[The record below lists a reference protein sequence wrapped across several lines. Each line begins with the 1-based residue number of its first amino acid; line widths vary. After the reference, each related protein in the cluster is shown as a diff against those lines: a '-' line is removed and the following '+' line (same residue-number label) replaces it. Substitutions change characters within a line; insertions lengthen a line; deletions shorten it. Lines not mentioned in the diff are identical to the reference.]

1 MFFQNCTR
9 QFWVTVACT
18 CQFSAILILTT
29 TFLHFAH
36 SQKFTVT
43 FITKMCLSPTHFHR
57 FLYLSIENHYEGP
70 AKNGKIVEIQGHPKH
85 LLMPN
90 CLGIVKNVPQTITI
104 FVGVCIFLWAYIVCP
119 YKISC
124 GRTWAYMG
132 VHGRTIMWAYKFFMG
147 VQCTPMYA
155 HKKKC
160 VRPQKVYK

>member
-1 MFFQNCTR
+1 
-9 QFWVTVACT
+9 
-18 CQFSAILILTT
+18 
-29 TFLHFAH
+29 
-36 SQKFTVT
+36 
-43 FITKMCLSPTHFHR
+43 MCLSPTHFHR

-104 FVGVCIFLWAYIVCP
+104 FVGVRIFLWAYIVCP

-132 VHGRTIMWAYKFFMG
+132 VHCTPTKNCWNFFCGRTCTPMYAHGRTIMWAYKFFMG

-155 HKKKC
+155 HGRTGRTGC
-160 VRPQKVYK
+160 NLWAYWAYMGVQGRTWA

>member
-1 MFFQNCTR
+1 MFFQNCTC
-9 QFWVTVACT
+9 QFWVTVAYT

-29 TFLHFAH
+29 TVLHFAH

-43 FITKMCLSPTHFHR
+43 FITKMCLSPTHFHQ
-57 FLYLSIENHYEGP
+57 FFYLSIENHYEGP
-70 AKNGKIVEIQGHPKH
+70 AKNGMIVEIQGHPKH

-104 FVGVCIFLWAYIVCP
+104 FVGVRIFLWAYIVCP

-132 VHGRTIMWAYKFFMG
+132 VQLCGRTNFLWSYNVRPWAYWAYWAYMG
-147 VQCTPMYA
+147 VQGRTWA
-155 HKKKC
+155 
-160 VRPQKVYK
+160 

>member
-43 FITKMCLSPTHFHR
+43 FITKMCLSPAHFHQ
-57 FLYLSIENHYEGP
+57 FLHPSIDSHYEGP
-70 AKNGKIVEIQGHPKH
+70 AKSGMIVEIQGHPKH

-104 FVGVCIFLWAYIVCP
+104 FVGVRIFL
-119 YKISC
+119 
-124 GRTWAYMG
+124 WAYMG
-132 VHGRTIMWAYKFFMG
+132 VHGRTL
-147 VQCTPMYA
+147 YA
-155 HKKKC
+155 HKKLLEFLLWAYMYAH
-160 VRPQKVYK
+160 VRPWAYWAYWV